1 MPPVTLKSSGRPEL
15 SENIYAKIR
24 KSYRRT
30 HGLPSPQEVTRTE
43 ALQSLGKGYHM
54 DLVSVKPGKQEPAI
68 ARDLAEQNAS
78 PRSSRRFRELAI
90 IADDA
95 KTNGKKTKKQHME
108 LGVRGPPLAEP
119 GKSKRKR
126 LGDVVKTNKKTK
138 KTKKSRETEL
148 GIFDGIVKWLQTGG
162 SPSVGKAETVVI
174 QPDGNILSDRPTT
187 NGKLVMTGGAGLKA
201 KTGKTVMKGW
211 DEPVGNY
218 KWGLGVEHEMQLFHQ
233 GHGDKGFE
241 HANIIFDSQESTC
254 FITGDPDKVGACCKL
269 GPGGQ
274 CYYHPKSA
282 DLRRAIFKKRDQ
294 LTKEERAFL
303 LSLDWEL
310 TGRQV
315 RGCKPNP
322 VIVPRT
328 PVLMPELVTG
338 NYKNRT
344 INSIAAESVAQE
356 EMYIRC
362 QMKNPFTREKV
373 NKYGPLVT
381 HLCGTLDNI
390 KVPRRPT
397 ILERDYTLET
407 GMWKDYVG
415 SYHVTI
421 TLPHTEDI
429 SQDAFIKMHQ
439 NMACAIQWIEPLL
452 AAAFFSPDPSIVGK
466 GHLGIEGSFRVAAV
480 GWGNFAGADVRK
492 LGTEGIGRGAV
503 QETYWRKNLD
513 IPDLERVNQCVKTA
527 PPQYKKAVSILTSD
541 FRTFGY
547 EPDMEKCK
555 RDFTPGDCPKTDG
568 GPMRPPFGMEIR
580 IFDHFP
586 SEYLL
591 DLMKILVLVGANSA
605 RHPPRGYVYKN
616 TAWIKAVK
624 AVMTGGWNAKLGTD
638 YLTEIR
644 RHLGIDLRPVVSES
658 RLAWDLL
665 VGVVDELHRLNQ
677 SSHLVHILDETP
689 DVKPR
694 VPQINRQCWQLSFN
708 QKYFHDIMRVIK
720 EDLVGAG
727 GLNKGIWY
735 PVEKVAGSLYGVLNK
750 SSPGEWSGQIDD
762 LLYALQAKH
771 RLALKVR
778 NGKINK
784 IKII

>member
-1 MPPVTLKSSGRPEL
+1 
-15 SENIYAKIR
+15 
-24 KSYRRT
+24 
-30 HGLPSPQEVTRTE
+30 
-43 ALQSLGKGYHM
+43 
-54 DLVSVKPGKQEPAI
+54 
-68 ARDLAEQNAS
+68 
-78 PRSSRRFRELAI
+78 
-90 IADDA
+90 
-95 KTNGKKTKKQHME
+95 
-108 LGVRGPPLAEP
+108 
-119 GKSKRKR
+119 
-126 LGDVVKTNKKTK
+126 
-138 KTKKSRETEL
+138 
-148 GIFDGIVKWLQTGG
+148 
-162 SPSVGKAETVVI
+162 
-174 QPDGNILSDRPTT
+174 
-187 NGKLVMTGGAGLKA
+187 
-201 KTGKTVMKGW
+201 
-211 DEPVGNY
+211 
-218 KWGLGVEHEMQLFHQ
+218 MQLFHQ
-233 GHGDKGFE
+233 GHDGSGFE

-269 GPGGQ
+269 GPGNQ

-282 DLRRAIFKKRDQ
+282 ELRRQIFKKRDQ
-294 LTKEERAFL
+294 LTKEEREFL

-315 RGCKPNP
+315 KGCRPNP

-344 INSIAAESVAQE
+344 INSISAESVAQE

-421 TLPHTEDI
+421 TLPHTADI
-429 SQDAFIKMHQ
+429 SEAEFIKMHQ

-492 LGTEGIGRGAV
+492 LGTDGIGRGAV
-503 QETYWRKNLD
+503 QETYWRKGLD
-513 IPDLERVNQCVKTA
+513 IPELERVNQCVKTA
-527 PPQYKKAVSILTSD
+527 PPQYKKAVNILTSD

-616 TAWIKAVK
+616 KAWNRAVRS
-624 AVMTGGWNAKLGTD
+624 VMTGGWNAKLGTD

-644 RHLGIDLRPVVSES
+644 RHLGIDLRPVVRES

-665 VGVVDELHRLNQ
+665 TGLVDELHDVNR
-677 SSHLVHILDETP
+677 SSHLVRLLDETP

-694 VPQINRQCWQLSFN
+694 VPQINRQCWELSFN
-708 QKYFHDIMRVIK
+708 QKYYQDILRVLRD
-720 EDLVGAG
+720 DLVGTG
-727 GLNKGIWY
+727 GLSKGVWY
-735 PVEKVAGSLYGVLNK
+735 PVDKVSGSLYGVLNK
-750 SSPGEWSGQIDD
+750 SSPGEWRGQIDD
-762 LLYALQAKH
+762 LLYALQAKR
-771 RLALKVR
+771 RLELKVR
-778 NGKINK
+778 NGKIVKVRIN
-784 IKII
+784 

>member
-1 MPPVTLKSSGRPEL
+1 V
-15 SENIYAKIR
+15 A
-24 KSYRRT
+24 
-30 HGLPSPQEVTRTE
+30 RTE
-43 ALQSLGKGYHM
+43 ALQSIGKGYHP
-54 DLVSVKPGKQEPAI
+54 DLVSIKPGKQEPAI
-68 ARDLAEQNAS
+68 ARDLDEQNAS

-90 IADDA
+90 LADDA
-95 KTNGKKTKKQHME
+95 KTKGKKTKKQHSE
-108 LGVRGPPLAEP
+108 FALSGPPLPETD

-126 LGDVVKTNKKTK
+126 LVTK
-138 KTKKSRETEL
+138 EKTKKSREPEL
-148 GIFDGIVKWLQTGG
+148 GIFDGMVKWLQTGG
-162 SPSVGKAETVVI
+162 SPSIGSKAETVVI
-174 QPDGNILSDRPTT
+174 QPDGSIISDRPAT
-187 NGKLVMTGGAGLKA
+187 NSKPVMTGGAGLKA
-201 KTGKTVMKGW
+201 KNGKTAMKGW
-211 DEPVGNY
+211 DESVGNY

-282 DLRRAIFKKRDQ
+282 ELRRAIFKKRDQ
-294 LTKEERAFL
+294 LTKEESAFL
-303 LSLDWEL
+303 LGLDWEL

-344 INSIAAESVAQE
+344 INSIAEESVAQE

-429 SQDAFIKMHQ
+429 SQETFIKMHQ
-439 NMACAIQWIEPLL
+439 NMACAIQWLEPLL

-492 LGTEGIGRGAV
+492 LGTEGIGRGAD

-555 RDFTPGDCPKTDG
+555 HDFTPGDCPKTDG

-665 VGVVDELHRLNQ
+665 VGVVDELHRLNH

-694 VPQINRQCWQLSFN
+694 VPQINRQCWELSFN
-708 QKYFHDIMRVIK
+708 QKYFHDIMTVIK

-727 GLNKGIWY
+727 GLSKGVWY

-750 SSPGEWSGQIDD
+750 SSPGEWKGQIDD
-762 LLYALQAKH
+762 LLYALQAK
-771 RLALKVR
+771 RRVALKVR
-778 NGKINK
+778 NGKIRK
-784 IKII
+784 IKIL

>member
-78 PRSSRRFRELAI
+78 PRSSRRFRELTI
-90 IADDA
+90 LADDA

-126 LGDVVKTNKKTK
+126 LGDVVKTNEKTK
-138 KTKKSRETEL
+138 KTKKSREPEL

-187 NGKLVMTGGAGLKA
+187 NGKPVMTGGAGLKA

-338 NYKNRT
+338 NYRNRT

-452 AAAFFSPDPSIVGK
+452 ATAFFSPDPSIVGK

>member
-1 MPPVTLKSSGRPEL
+1 MPKTTQKSGG
-15 SENIYAKIR
+15 AKLEISDNVYDRVR

-30 HGLPSPQEVTRTE
+30 HTLPTQNEIAMTE
-43 ALQSLGKGYHM
+43 ASQLVGKGYHSK
-54 DLVSVKPGKQEPAI
+54 LVRSIKPQKTPRALE
-68 ARDLAEQNAS
+68 ARELAEQDTS
-78 PRSSRRFRELAI
+78 PRSSLRFRELAI
-90 IADDA
+90 LADDA
-95 KTNGKKTKKQHME
+95 KTNGKKTKKQHIE
-108 LGVRGPPLAEP
+108 SPAWGPPHTEP
-119 GKSKRKR
+119 PVEKAKRKR
-126 LGDVVKTNKKTK
+126 SAGKTK
-138 KTKKSRETEL
+138 KTRRL
-148 GIFDGIVKWLQTGG
+148 GIYDGIVKWLLTGG
-162 SPSVGKAETVVI
+162 SAMAGKAETVVI
-174 QPDGNILSDRPTT
+174 QPDGSIISDRVSGG
-187 NGKLVMTGGAGLKA
+187 GKPVMTGGAI
-201 KTGKTVMKGW
+201 GKPKIGKVGGRGEK
-211 DEPVGNY
+211 EPWMSDGPY

-233 GHGDKGFE
+233 GHGDKGYE

-282 DLRRAIFKKRDQ
+282 DLHRAIFKKRDQ
-294 LTKEERAFL
+294 LTTAEREFL

-421 TLPHTEDI
+421 TLPHLEDI
-429 SQDAFIKMHQ
+429 SQEQFIKMHQ

-492 LGTEGIGRGAV
+492 LGTDGIGRGAV

-513 IPDLERVNQCVKTA
+513 IPELERVNQCVKTA
-527 PPQYKKAVSILTSD
+527 PPQYKKAVNILTSD

-591 DLMKILVLVGANSA
+591 DLMKILVLVGANST

-644 RHLGIDLRPVVSES
+644 RHLGVDLRPVVSES

-677 SSHLVHILDETP
+677 SSHLVRLLDETP

-694 VPQINRQCWQLSFN
+694 VPQINRQCWELSFN
-708 QKYFHDIMRVIK
+708 QKYFHDIMTVIN

-727 GLNKGIWY
+727 GLNKGTWY
-735 PVEKVAGSLYGVLNK
+735 PVDKVAGSLYGVLNK
-750 SSPGEWSGQIDD
+750 SSPGEWKGQIDD
-762 LLYALQAKH
+762 LLYALQAKR

-778 NGKINK
+778 NGKIRK
-784 IKII
+784 IKIL

>member
-1 MPPVTLKSSGRPEL
+1 MRKKTKKIITNQEL
-15 SENIYAKIR
+15 SDKIYDKVR
-24 KSYRRT
+24 KSYQRT
-30 HGLPSPQEVTRTE
+30 LNLPSPKEIAATE
-43 ALQSLGKGYHM
+43 ASQTIGKGYHSK
-54 DLVSVKPGKQEPAI
+54 LVRSFKNNKGGRLDI
-68 ARDLAEQNAS
+68 SSDIAEQDAS
-78 PRSSRRFRELAI
+78 PRSSRRFRELTILAN
-90 IADDA
+90 DA
-95 KTNGKKTKKQHME
+95 KIKGKKTKKQHNKFASW
-108 LGVRGPPLAEP
+108 GPPLTEP
-119 GKSKRKR
+119 VHKEKRKR
-126 LGDVVKTNKKTK
+126 TGI
-138 KTKKSRETEL
+138 KTKKSHKGVKL
-148 GIFDGIVKWLQTGG
+148 GIYDRIVKWLQSGG
-162 SPSVGKAETVVI
+162 SPSGMAETVVI
-174 QPDGNILSDRPTT
+174 QPNGSIISDKDGTMGS
-187 NGKLVMTGGAGLKA
+187 KQVMTGGASAKPKNGKAVGRDSERGKLKA
-201 KTGKTVMKGW
+201 
-211 DEPVGNY
+211 DSDY

-233 GHGDKGFE
+233 GHGESGFE

-254 FITGDPDKVGACCKL
+254 FITGDPDAVGACCKL

-274 CYYHPKSA
+274 CYYHPKSSE
-282 DLRRAIFKKRDQ
+282 LRRAIFKKRDQ
-294 LTKEERAFL
+294 LTKEERSFL

-338 NYKNRT
+338 NFKNRT
-344 INSIAAESVAQE
+344 INSIAAESVSQE

-397 ILERDYTLET
+397 ILERNYTLES

-421 TLPHTEDI
+421 TLPHTADI
-429 SQDAFIKMHQ
+429 SEAEFIKMHQ

-492 LGTEGIGRGAV
+492 LGTDGIGRGAV
-503 QETYWRKNLD
+503 QETYWRKGLN
-513 IPDLERVNQCVKTA
+513 IPELERVNQCVKTA
-527 PPQYKKAVSILTSD
+527 PPQYKKAVNILTSD

-555 RDFTPGDCPKTDG
+555 RDYTPGDCPKTDG

-591 DLMKILVLVGANSA
+591 DLLKILVLVGANSA

-616 TAWIKAVK
+616 KSWIRAVRS
-624 AVMTGGWNAKLGTD
+624 VMTGGWNAKLGTD

-644 RHLGIDLRPVVSES
+644 RHLGIDLRPIVRES

-665 VGVVDELHRLNQ
+665 VGLVDELHIQNE
-677 SSHLVHILDETP
+677 SSHLVRLLDETP

-694 VPQINRQCWQLSFN
+694 VPQINRQCWELSFN
-708 QKYFHDIMRVIK
+708 QKYYQEILRVLRDNI
-720 EDLVGAG
+720 VGTD
-727 GLNKGIWY
+727 GLSKSVWY
-735 PVEKVAGSLYGVLNK
+735 PVDKVAGTLYGVLNR

-762 LLYALQAKH
+762 LLYALQAKR
-771 RLALKVR
+771 RLELMVR
-778 NGKINK
+778 NGKIMKVRIN
-784 IKII
+784 